1 MKSREFEK
9 EISDKLYSKVW
20 NSKICD
26 AVYKKRLWR
35 KIQLALITFLSAF
48 FSGSMVWLVF
58 FENQGTEFARNELH
72 IWIQEQIYGA
82 TAEAESKVQSTI
94 YKEENTVRNGPVFLD
109 VDALIET
116 SLDRR

>member
-1 MKSREFEK
+1 MEK
-9 EISDKLYSKVW
+9 DSIGSDYVF
-20 NSKICD
+20 I
-26 AVYKKRLWR
+26 R
-35 KIQLALITFLSAF
+35 FLF
-48 FSGSMVWLVF
+48 RFYGLVGF

-82 TAEAESKVQSTI
+82 TAEAESKVQNTI

>member
-1 MKSREFEK
+1 MKSSEFEK

-26 AVYKKRLWR
+26 AVYKKRRWR

-58 FENQGTEFARNELH
+58 LK
-72 IWIQEQIYGA
+72 I
-82 TAEAESKVQSTI
+82 
-94 YKEENTVRNGPVFLD
+94 KEP
-109 VDALIET
+109 
-116 SLDRR
+116 SLLVTNFIFGFRSRFMERPRKPNRKCRIRFIKKKIP